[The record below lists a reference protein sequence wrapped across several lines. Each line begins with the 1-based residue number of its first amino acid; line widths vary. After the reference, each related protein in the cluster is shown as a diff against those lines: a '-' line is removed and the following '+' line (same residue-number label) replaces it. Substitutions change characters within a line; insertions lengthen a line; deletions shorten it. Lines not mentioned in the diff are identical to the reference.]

1 MVTEKMGAKQS
12 VTKAAVDVVNRNI
25 TDFIRKHTQTVS
37 ATQSQVNV
45 INLNQSICAGSVVTI
60 EGQKNTATMTVTAL
74 QQLKN
79 DFESEATMNNE
90 IDNTV
95 KDVQG
100 LLDTRVGDSIHVEAS
115 TAVLNETVRKMYEAA
130 LQGCIFDQ
138 RNMNII
144 NFGAK
149 VTEAGRRAEVKALS
163 LADLR
168 TKVIAKMKANQRAL
182 ASTVA
187 PAPAANSS
195 TGGNLANPN
204 LITLTEE
211 TTEADIE
218 AAVNA
223 MTRTQLE
230 AEYIK
235 FTAGDRE
242 CYIQDAT
249 LTITKQENIASM
261 VAECTQDIVSKYL
274 EETTVDN
281 DIDQSATSTTASA
294 EIGMYIAIGVVV
306 VAVLGLVGV
315 MTSSGGRRQQYPQQY
330 YPQYPPQYPQ
340 Y

>member
-45 INLNQSICAGSVVTI
+45 INLNQSICTGSVVTI

-168 TKVIAKMKANQRAL
+168 AKVIAKMKANQRAL

-223 MTRTQLE
+223 MTRPQLE

-274 EETTVDN
+274 EETTIDN
-281 DIDQSATSTTASA
+281 DVDQSATSTTASA
-294 EIGMYIAIGVVV
+294 EIGMIALFV
-306 VAVLGLVGV
+306 VAAIGLVGV
-315 MTSSGGRRQQYPQQY
+315 MMSSGGRRQQYSQQY
-330 YPQYPPQYPQ
+330 YPQYPPQYSQ